1 MLFLL
6 ETHRLITKI
15 NSCIDDS
22 GKDSLQQCKKI
33 QKFFKQLT
41 EIKAKQYNEG
51 AKMIADKTISKMF
64 LKKTTRSPH
73 KKAVGWIEG
82 SELHF
87 FTNDDYLQKVKI
99 YFHGLMKLGIQ
110 TQDKVAILGQTS
122 KEWHF
127 LDLATLAARGIV
139 TPVYPTYLAHEVEYI
154 LNHSET
160 KFLILENEVQIQKI
174 LETQDKLP
182 LLKYIIAIKDI
193 SIESKNALRSDI
205 TFYTFQQFIEL
216 GTIELHHSPK
226 LFKESVDSSEGA
238 DVASI
243 IYTSGTTGDPK
254 GAVITQ
260 KAICAMLKNVQNSLK
275 TNILPT
281 DRFLIF
287 LPLSHVL
294 GRCDSLLNLVFDSES
309 VYAESL
315 DKVVDNLQI
324 AKPTILISVPRIFE
338 KVYSKVMDTIQKESD
353 IKKKVFDWALSASSA
368 YYEKINQDKAPTPFQ
383 IIQKNLAYKL
393 VFEKIYNRFG
403 GRIRFLVS
411 GGAPLSPDIMVFLQ
425 NANLTILEGYG
436 LTETIAP
443 CILNPVVRQIPGTIG
458 LPLGDVQVK
467 FADDGEIMLKTQA
480 LFSHYYKNESAT
492 AEAFNEEGWFLTGD
506 IGEITP
512 DGFVKITD
520 RKKDIIITSA
530 GKNVAPQKIENILK
544 LQKHISNAMVVGDK
558 RKFLVAIISID
569 REAFLDELE
578 SLGITGRP
586 PYEELAQEPKI
597 YTHIEQEIL
606 EANKELASFEN
617 IKGFFIAPSDF
628 TVENGQI
635 TPSLKL
641 KKKVLL
647 KTYSKEIDALYK
659 KLES

>member
-1 MLFLL
+1 
-6 ETHRLITKI
+6 
-15 NSCIDDS
+15 
-22 GKDSLQQCKKI
+22 
-33 QKFFKQLT
+33 
-41 EIKAKQYNEG
+41 
-51 AKMIADKTISKMF
+51 MISANTISKMF
-64 LKKTTRSPH
+64 FNKTKRSPH
-73 KKAVGWIEG
+73 KKAVGWIENNG
-82 SELHF
+82 LHF
-87 FTNDDYLQKVKI
+87 FTNEDYLEKVKV
-99 YFHGLMKLGIQ
+99 YFYGLMKLGIQ
-110 TQDKVAILGQTS
+110 TQDRVAILGHTS

-127 LDLATLAARGIV
+127 FDMATLAARAIV

-160 KFLILENEVQIQKI
+160 KFLILENEGQMQKI
-174 LETQDKLP
+174 IDTQDN
-182 LLKYIIAIKDI
+182 LKHLKFIIAIKDI
-193 SIESKNALRSDI
+193 ADELKSKLRAEI
-205 TFYTFQQFIEL
+205 MFYTFQEFIDL
-216 GTIELHHSPK
+216 GMAYLHHSPK
-226 LFKESVDSSEGA
+226 LFEDSIKSSEPS
-238 DVASI
+238 DTASI

-254 GAVITQ
+254 GAVISQ
-260 KAICAMLKNVQNSLK
+260 KAFCAMLNNVYSSLK
-275 TNILPT
+275 TNILPA

-324 AKPTILISVPRIFE
+324 AKPTVLISVPRIFE
-338 KVYSKVMDTIQKESD
+338 KVYSKVIEAVQKESEL
-353 IKKKVFDWALSASSA
+353 KKKVFDWALCVSTA
-368 YYEKINQDKAPTPFQ
+368 YYEKINNDQAPNPY
-383 IIQKNLAYKL
+383 IILQKNLAYKL

-411 GGAPLSPDIMVFLQ
+411 GGAPLSPEIMTFLQ

-467 FADDGEIMLKTQA
+467 FASDGEIMLKTQA
-480 LFSHYYKNESAT
+480 LFSNYYKNETAT
-492 AEAFNEEGWFLTGD
+492 KEAFDDGWFLTGD
-506 IGEITP
+506 IGELTK
-512 DGFVKITD
+512 DGYVKITD

-558 RKFLVAIISID
+558 RKFLIAIISID

-578 SLGITGRP
+578 GLGIMGRP
-586 PYEELAQEPKI
+586 AYEGLACEPKI
-597 YTHIEQEIL
+597 YEIIDQQIK
-606 EANKELASFEN
+606 EANKELASYES
-617 IKGFFIAPSDF
+617 IKGFFIASSDF

-641 KKKVLL
+641 KKKVILNAY
-647 KTYSKEIDALYK
+647 TKEIDALYK
-659 KLES
+659 RLES

>member
-1 MLFLL
+1 
-6 ETHRLITKI
+6 
-15 NSCIDDS
+15 
-22 GKDSLQQCKKI
+22 
-33 QKFFKQLT
+33 
-41 EIKAKQYNEG
+41 
-51 AKMIADKTISKMF
+51 MIADKTISKMF
-64 LKKTTRSPH
+64 LKKTAGSPH
-73 KKAVGWIEG
+73 KRSVGWVDG
-82 SELHF
+82 GELHF
-87 FTNDDYLQKVKI
+87 FTNEDYLQKVKI
-99 YFHGLMKLGIQ
+99 YFHGLIKLSIQ
-110 TQDKVAILGQTS
+110 PQDKVAILGNTS

-127 LDLATLAARGIV
+127 FDLATLAARGIV
-139 TPVYPTYLAHEVEYI
+139 IPVYPTYMAHEIEYI
-154 LNHSET
+154 LNDSET
-160 KFLILENEVQIQKI
+160 KFLILENEGQMQKI
-174 LETQDKLP
+174 LETQEKLP
-182 LLKYIIAIKDI
+182 LLKHIIGIKDI
-193 SIESKNALRSDI
+193 SEESKKSLRSDI
-205 TFYTFQQFIEL
+205 IFYTFQEFTEMGMKEL
-216 GTIELHHSPK
+216 RHSPK
-226 LFKESVDSSEGA
+226 LFEESVSESEG
-238 DVASI
+238 DDIASI

-260 KAICAMLKNVQNSLK
+260 KAFCAMLDNVNSSLK

-294 GRCDSLLNLVFDSES
+294 GRCDSLLNLIFDSES

-315 DKVVDNLQI
+315 DKVIDNLLV

-338 KVYSKVMDTIQKESD
+338 KVYSKVMDTIQKESNL
-353 IKKKVFDWALSASSA
+353 KKKVFEWALAASNA
-368 YYEKINQDKAPTPFQ
+368 YYEKINQDKSPTPFQ

-411 GGAPLSPDIMVFLQ
+411 GGAPLSPDIMTFLQ

-443 CILNPVVRQIPGTIG
+443 CIMNPVVRQIPGTIG

-467 FADDGEIMLKTQA
+467 FAEDGEIMLKTHA
-480 LFSHYYKNESAT
+480 LFSYYYKNEAAT
-492 AEAFNEEGWFLTGD
+492 AEAFNQEGWFLTGD
-506 IGEITP
+506 IGELTT
-512 DGFVKITD
+512 DGYVKITD

-544 LQKHISNAMVVGDK
+544 LQKHISNAMVVGDR
-558 RKFLVAIISID
+558 RKFLVAVISID

-578 SLGITGRP
+578 KHGISGHP
-586 PYEELAQEPKI
+586 PYEDLAREAEI
-597 YTHIEQEIL
+597 YNVIDQEIQ
-606 EANKELASFEN
+606 EANKELARFES

-641 KKKVLL
+641 KKKVILNAY
-647 KTYSKEIDALYK
+647 KKEIDALYK